1 MWPSSWTATAAGRDT
16 GAFRDTPGH
25 LEGMKA
31 VRDTVEGAC
40 AAGVG
45 ILTLFAFSTENWKRP
60 SDEIEALMGVL
71 QTFADRE
78 RDALVREGVEVRV
91 LGELDR
97 LDGASRSAVDRI
109 MEATRGGSS
118 LVLNLLI
125 SYGAREEMARAARAL
140 AVRARDGLLDPERID
155 TGAVARALY
164 TGDLPDPDLLIRTSG
179 EFSPEQL
186 HALAAGLLG
195 AALHSRALA
204 RLHPRR
210 SLRRHPRLS
219 AARTALRPGP
229 RRDERVGGAS
239 AESLPHVG
247 AAPRAGTAPHA
258 RAASHSG
265 TAPVISPEL
274 RARILVAA
282 VGIPLALVAVY
293 IGGWALAAVLSF
305 VAAVAAR
312 EFFNLAE
319 PVAAEPDAAEPTAA
333 EPAAAEPDPARRP
346 LRWLGM
352 LASALLVVLAAV
364 EPDLRRWAGH
374 AFMVLLLLGLASLA
388 AAVFDM
394 RVRRVLP
401 TVAATVAGALYTGGT
416 LSFRHPCPQSA
427 RGKRRI
433 SRRSRS
439 RASFFSCCPCWSSG
453 WGTRAPT
460 SRAGSSAGGGSPRAL
475 APARPWKAAWRG
487 CWDRVAM
494 GFALGFA
501 LDDHPNFPVSAPAGA
516 MIGLL
521 LGIAGQLGDLAESR
535 LKREAGVKDSGGIL
549 PGHGGMLDRFDALF
563 FALPLAY
570 ALIVVHGAQP

>member
-1 MWPSSWTATAAGRDT
+1 M
-16 GAFRDTPGH
+16 
-25 LEGMKA
+25 
-31 VRDTVEGAC
+31 
-40 AAGVG
+40 
-45 ILTLFAFSTENWKRP
+45 
-60 SDEIEALMGVL
+60 
-71 QTFADRE
+71 
-78 RDALVREGVEVRV
+78 
-91 LGELDR
+91 
-97 LDGASRSAVDRI
+97 
-109 MEATRGGSS
+109 
-118 LVLNLLI
+118 
-125 SYGAREEMARAARAL
+125 
-140 AVRARDGLLDPERID
+140 
-155 TGAVARALY
+155 
-164 TGDLPDPDLLIRTSG
+164 
-179 EFSPEQL
+179 
-186 HALAAGLLG
+186 
-195 AALHSRALA
+195 
-204 RLHPRR
+204 
-210 SLRRHPRLS
+210 
-219 AARTALRPGP
+219 
-229 RRDERVGGAS
+229 
-239 AESLPHVG
+239 
-247 AAPRAGTAPHA
+247 
-258 RAASHSG
+258 
-265 TAPVISPEL
+265 ISPEL

-416 LSFRHPCPQSA
+416 LSFAILVRSLPEA
-427 RGKRRI
+427 RGAFPAQPVEGFLLLLLPLLVIWLGDTCAYFAGRKLGRR
-433 SRRSRS
+433 R
-439 RASFFSCCPCWSSG
+439 
-453 WGTRAPT
+453 
-460 SRAGSSAGGGSPRAL
+460 L
-475 APARPWKAAWRG
+475 APRVSPGKTVEGGVAG
-487 CWDRVAM
+487 LLGSVAM